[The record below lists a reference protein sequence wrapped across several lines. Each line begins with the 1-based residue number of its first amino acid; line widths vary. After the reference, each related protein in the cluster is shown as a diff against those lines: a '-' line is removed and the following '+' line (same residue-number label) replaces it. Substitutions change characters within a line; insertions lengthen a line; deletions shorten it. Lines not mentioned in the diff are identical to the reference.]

1 MASPPTRTR
10 PNRHESMGEGIVDD
24 EMIEIGTLNLQVL
37 WKSND

>member
-10 PNRHESMGEGIVDD
+10 PSHESMGEGIVDD